1 MFALLS
7 RSLFPTLL
15 DMTLTGSLVIGAVLV
30 IRVLLR
36 RAPARWRYLLWLPVA
51 FRLVCPVSLSAP
63 VSFLGAMKVPVT
75 ATGTVQYVPRPAPM
89 PQAPPSAPG
98 IPAISPTAPTPAV
111 PAPVPVSAGLS
122 AMEVFS
128 LLWLAGVA
136 VMLTYGLVRLVR
148 LRRELVGAIRMEGR
162 VWQSDRVGSP
172 FILGLFSPRIY
183 IPFGL
188 DTATQGY
195 VLDHE
200 NHHLRRG
207 DHILKPLAFLLLCLH
222 WFNPLCWLAFALM
235 GRDMEMSCDEWV
247 LAHREGGAQ
256 IYSTALLSFAA
267 NLRMPAPGP
276 LAFSESEVRPRI
288 LNTLR
293 WKKPRL
299 WVTLAAGVLCVLV
312 VALCA
317 LNPKKPPLPSP
328 FGSTYR
334 AVSLTYNAPMY
345 SFVLD
350 PATVHFTLNDLGSI
364 QSASQGRELS
374 AHFGQTVELTE
385 ENFDACFSPQGWAE
399 GLSAESLRRENAQ
412 TWYVE
417 AKDLGALPVFC
428 YLMQQT
434 NGDVYLAFGYRDL
447 PDGANGGELPPS
459 VRWLMKVE
467 PDELVSVT
475 VTCRDS
481 FVHTIYPVWYPQD
494 EYHYLTANAGSIHAE
509 GAIRLQTSLPNHDFV
524 LHETSKDVE
533 ASYNLTS
540 DENGLCV
547 LPLTRQN
554 FSGKPTVAEYRLESA
569 GGYYTFQ
576 VDFAAQVHIYAN
588 VEDYVAHIMD
598 TLESESYTIF
608 TVDETGTYTTGTYT
622 APVAETR
629 RAFLHRNGQLAGL
642 TEDGSLLE
650 AWAYGVD
657 IRLDLPKDPD
667 HYSYAGGV
675 HEQDGWWIGLYPA
688 RNVVVQRYTD
698 GRCRILADE
707 PINDGFDFLMGLN
720 DYEKALHDWYV
731 KEYSL
736 TDIDPPYA
744 IWMNTYYRS
753 DIGYRYDGDG
763 WYLYVLDSTWK
774 QAQDGHVD
782 HWVSRYDTGSYLLV
796 TWSNETEDTL
806 VRRLQGEGWQ
816 KAEQEVTCLIGP
828 EAGCCIYPDADR
840 GGCWVVSYAAQE
852 PDPDQLAPQPG
863 VELAE
868 LQMMALHFGVL

>member
-1 MFALLS
+1 MLS
-7 RSLFPTLL
+7 IFSQQVFPVIL
-15 DMTLTGSLVIGAVLV
+15 DMTLTGSLVIAAVLA
-30 IRVLLR
+30 IRLALR
-36 RAPARWRYLLWLPVA
+36 RTPARWRYLLWLVVA
-51 FRLVCPVSLSAP
+51 FRLACPVSLSAP
-63 VSFLGAMKVPVT
+63 VSLMGAVDAPIT
-75 ATGTVQYVPRPAPM
+75 TQGTIQYVPRPT
-89 PQAPPSAPG
+89 
-98 IPAISPTAPTPAV
+98 PAAPTAPQTTPVAPPPDASLSTPDLP
-111 PAPVPVSAGLS
+111 PAIAPTPTSPSVMDILS
-122 AMEVFS
+122 V
-128 LLWLAGVA
+128 LWLIGMA
-136 VMLTYGLVRLVR
+136 VLLVYSVVSYVR
-148 LRRELVGAIRMEGR
+148 LRRRLACAVHMEGR
-162 VWQSDRVGSP
+162 VWQCDQVSSP
-172 FILGLFSPRIY
+172 FILGFFRPRIY

-188 DTATQGY
+188 DGETSRY
-195 VLDHE
+195 VLAHE
-200 NHHLRRG
+200 NHHLCRG
-207 DHILKPLAFLLLCLH
+207 DHIIKPLAFLLLTLH
-222 WFNPLCWLAFALM
+222 WFNPLCWLAFHLM
-235 GRDMEMSCDEWV
+235 SRDMEMSCDEWV
-247 LAHREGGAQ
+247 LSHREGDRRV
-256 IYSTALLSFAA
+256 YSTALLSFAA
-267 NLRMPAPGP
+267 NRRMPAPSP

-312 VALCA
+312 VLLCA
-317 LNPKKPPLPSP
+317 LNPKRPTYPYP
-328 FGSTYR
+328 FGNTYR
-334 AVSLTYNAPMY
+334 VSELTYSNPMLSY
-345 SFVLD
+345 VLD
-350 PATVHFTLNDLGSI
+350 PDRVHFSI
-364 QSASQGRELS
+364 NEYGAIEEASEGQRRY
-374 AHFGQTVELTE
+374 AHFGQTVVLTE
-385 ENFDACFSPQGWAE
+385 ENFDALLPPLGWA
-399 GLSAESLRRENAQ
+399 GSVDSVKLRRENQ
-412 TWYVE
+412 TTWYLE
-417 AKDLGALPVFC
+417 TKDAGGNPVFC
-428 YLMQQT
+428 YLMQQK
-434 NGDVYLAFGYRDL
+434 NGELYLAFGYHNRSDIE
-447 PDGANGGELPPS
+447 PRS
-459 VRWLMKVE
+459 FIRWLMKLE
-467 PDELVSVT
+467 PDVLTSVT

-481 FVHTIYPVWYPQD
+481 FVHTIYPVWYPKD
-494 EYHYLTANAGSIHAE
+494 ENSYPSINAGSVHAQGE
-509 GAIRLQTSLPNHDFV
+509 LRLQTTLPNHDFV

-554 FSGKPTVAEYRLESA
+554 FSGVPTIAEFRLDS
-569 GGYYTFQ
+569 GSGYYSFH
-576 VDFAAQVHIYAN
+576 VDFVAQNHIYPD
-588 VEDYVAHIMD
+588 VEGYVAHIMD

-629 RAFLHRNGQLAGL
+629 RTFLHRNGQLAGL

-657 IRLDLPKDPD
+657 IKLDLPQDPD

-675 HEQDGWWIGLYPA
+675 HKQDGWWIGLYPA

-698 GRCRILADE
+698 GRCRILSDE

-731 KEYSL
+731 KEYGL

-753 DIGYRYDGDG
+753 DIGYRHDGDG
-763 WYLYVLDSTWK
+763 WYLYVLDNTWK
-774 QAQDGHVD
+774 QAQDGQAD

-806 VRRLQGEGWQ
+806 VRRLQDEGWQ
-816 KAEQEVTCLIGP
+816 KAEQEVTCLTGP
-828 EAGCCIYPDADR
+828 EAGCCIYPDTDR